1 MEGGNARP
9 DEEHNWQVMSLEIE
23 IGEGSKSVSISSRDC
38 GMNDVYVAVGKNDL
52 DVVKWALD
60 HATSPGA
67 TVFLVHVF
75 PPVAYIS
82 TPVGRLSR
90 SQLTPEFFVNKE
102 NNRQRNVLQNYIQ
115 LCADA
120 KVIVDTLL
128 LESNSPAK
136 AILDLI
142 PILDITYLVMGTKRP
157 PASRRLIKGL
167 GKGEFVQKKAP
178 DYCEVAIVYDGKKLM
193 DSQKVVPSAVASNQ
207 RRRPEII
214 TRPEPERNF
223 FDRICFF
230 SQI

>member
-9 DEEHNWQVMSLEIE
+9 DEEHNWRVMSPEIEE

-75 PPVAYIS
+75 PPVTYIS

-90 SQLTPEFFVNKE
+90 SQLTPEQVRFYVNKE
-102 NNRQRNVLQNYIQ
+102 NNRQRNVLQKYIQ
-115 LCADA
+115 LCTDA
-120 KVIVDTLL
+120 KVRVCMNFD
-128 LESNSPAK
+128 
-136 AILDLI
+136 
-142 PILDITYLVMGTKRP
+142 V
-157 PASRRLIKGL
+157 RLIKGL

-193 DSQKVVPSAVASNQ
+193 DSQKVVPSAIASNQ
-207 RRRPEII
+207 QRRPEII
-214 TRPEPERNF
+214 TRPKPERNF
-223 FDRICFF
+223 FDCICF
-230 SQI
+230 SAKSD